1 MYYKMLSLPL
11 NDLVNAIAHGYMQC
25 FGLVDSMDDDGAKDL
40 VIDEQLH
47 DKDAVRWNQSHD
59 AEL

>member
-1 MYYKMLSLPL
+1 MTVLTLS
-11 NDLVNAIAHGYMQC
+11 NTDIYNV
-25 FGLVDSMDDDGAKDL
+25 FGLVDSMDDDGPKDL
-40 VIDEQLH
+40 VIDELLH